1 VLDACVERIAVTP
14 FPGKPL
20 ACHSNPDRTK
30 TWLGGMTNDVM
41 VPSDMVILSMAMPA
55 VGHEEPDWDSVTTWL
70 GLDGATTLPY
80 AVEAD
85 ITAAIATTVK
95 KRTIVSLPSSPDEQ

>member
-30 TWLGGMTNDVM
+30 TWLGGMTNDVL
-41 VPSDMVILSMAMPA
+41 VPSDMAILSMAMPA
-55 VGHEEPDWDSVTTWL
+55 VGHAAPDCDSVTTWL

-80 AVEAD
+80 AVETD
-85 ITAAIATTVK
+85 IATAIATTVK
-95 KRTIVSLPSSPDEQ
+95 KRTIVNLPFRPGE